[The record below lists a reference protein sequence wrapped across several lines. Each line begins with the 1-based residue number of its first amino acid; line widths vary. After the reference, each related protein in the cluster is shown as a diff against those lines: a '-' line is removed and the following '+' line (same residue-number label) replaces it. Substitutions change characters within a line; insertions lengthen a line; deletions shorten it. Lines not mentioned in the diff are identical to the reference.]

1 MVHSA
6 LSISVSAENCEV
18 KANFDETL
26 SMASFHLIGAL
37 RSVEDEAKSLLPDQT
52 ISIIVSLRLII
63 HFQLDID
70 I

>member
-1 MVHSA
+1 
-6 LSISVSAENCEV
+6 
-18 KANFDETL
+18 
-26 SMASFHLIGAL
+26 MASFHLIGAL

-70 I
+70 IWKVMFFLPEAWAKAVNH